1 MSVIKLNTGFNIEL
15 EFAIAPF
22 HKRLLAWFVDVVV
35 QLAYMLIGSKII
47 AIASGGS
54 IWNDSFGWAQVLFYI
69 PIVLY
74 HLLFEIMWN
83 GQSPGKRALG
93 IRVITT
99 EGGQPSVS
107 QYLIRWMFKTIDFP
121 YWIPGEVYG
130 DGWPAITLFFI
141 FTGIACIIFTS
152 KSQRVGDLVAGTI
165 IINTRNRATWQDTV
179 FMEVDDNYQA
189 SFPEVMR
196 LSDRDINT
204 IKQIISTSSKSN
216 DYTYAWRIAEKI
228 KTILQVK
235 SDLPPLEFMQLLLKD
250 YNHLSG
256 K

>member
-1 MSVIKLNTGFNIEL
+1 MSVIKLNTGFNIEV

-22 HKRLLAWFVDVVV
+22 HKRFFAWVLDLVV
-35 QLAYMLIGSKII
+35 QFAYLYLGGKFISIF
-47 AIASGGS
+47 ASS
-54 IWNDSFGWAQVLFYI
+54 DWDDSFGWALVLFYI
-69 PIVLY
+69 PILLY

-83 GQSPGKRALG
+83 GQSPGKRALN

-107 QYLIRWMFKTIDFP
+107 QYLIRWMFKTIDIP
-121 YWIPGEVYG
+121 IWIIGLVG
-130 DGWPAITLFFI
+130 SGIWPPVMILLI
-141 FTGIACIIFTS
+141 FTGLACMIFTP
-152 KSQRVGDLVAGTI
+152 KTQRVGDLIAGTI
-165 IINTRNRATWQDTV
+165 IINTRNKASWQDTV
-179 FMEVDDNYQA
+179 FMEVDDNYQP

-204 IKQIISTSSKSN
+204 IKQIINTSARSN
-216 DYTYAWRIAEKI
+216 DYSYAWRIAEKI

-235 SDLPPLEFMQLLLKD
+235 SDLPPIEFMQLLLKD
-250 YNHLSG
+250 YNHLST

>member
-1 MSVIKLNTGFNIEL
+1 M
-15 EFAIAPF
+15 
-22 HKRLLAWFVDVVV
+22 
-35 QLAYMLIGSKII
+35 
-47 AIASGGS
+47 
-54 IWNDSFGWAQVLFYI
+54 
-69 PIVLY
+69 
-74 HLLFEIMWN
+74 
-83 GQSPGKRALG
+83 
-93 IRVITT
+93 
-99 EGGQPSVS
+99 
-107 QYLIRWMFKTIDFP
+107 IDFP
-121 YWIPGEVYG
+121 FWIWVYVIYG
-130 DGWPAITLFFI
+130 LWPAYTFLLT
-141 FTGIACIIFTS
+141 FTGVACILFTT